1 MEILMSKDKFLNS
14 DYKPDEN
21 TRQEIEALHKDGESL
36 SDVQLQ
42 YADMKNAK
50 LVNADLSDSDLT
62 RSDFSGASLYGVN
75 LEGANLF
82 KASFEGANLKAAN
95 MKNCNFLGV
104 DFSGAKL
111 NNVDWGHNNKVI
123 NEIEAEDASIKG
135 DKNKALE
142 KYKEAEDIYRALKIS
157 LQAQTLGEYTGKMF
171 LREMIVKRKQM
182 TMFSPLRII
191 SKITHIATGYG
202 EKIGNI
208 FYSIIAVI
216 ITCALLYGI
225 NGVDY
230 QDRNLSFFANDVQEY
245 GYGRT
250 FGNLFYFSVVVF
262 STVGFGEITP
272 LGLLNKSVMIVEG
285 LIGGIIM
292 SIIMIAIYKQL
303 MDR

>member
-1 MEILMSKDKFLNS
+1 MSKDKFLNS

-36 SDVQLQ
+36 SGVQLQ

-50 LVNADLSDSDLT
+50 LVNADLSNADLT
-62 RSDFSGASLYGVN
+62 RADFSGASLYGVN

-82 KASFEGANLKAAN
+82 KTNLEGANLKAAN
-95 MKNCNFLGV
+95 LKNCNMLGA
-104 DFSGAKL
+104 DFTNSKL
-111 NNVDWGHNNKVI
+111 NNVDWGADSKVI
-123 NEIEAEDASIKG
+123 NEIEAENALASG
-135 DKNKALE
+135 DTNTAKE
-142 KYKEAEDIYRALKIS
+142 KYNEAEDVYRALKMS
-157 LQAQTLGEYTGKMF
+157 MQAQTLGEDVGKVF
-171 LREMIVKRKQM
+171 IREMIVKRKQM
-182 TMFSPLRII
+182 PKFSPIRVM
-191 SKITHIATGYG
+191 SKIAHISTGYG

-208 FYSIIAVI
+208 FYSIITVI

-230 QDRNLSFFANDVQEY
+230 QDRNLSFFANDAQEY

>member
-1 MEILMSKDKFLNS
+1 MSKDKFLNS
-14 DYKPDEN
+14 DYKADEN
-21 TRQEIEALHKDGESL
+21 TRQEIEALHKEGESL
-36 SDVQLQ
+36 SGVQFI
-42 YADMKNAK
+42 YADMSNVK
-50 LVNADLSDSDLT
+50 LVNADLSHADLT
-62 RSDFSGASLYGVN
+62 RADFSGASLYGVN

-82 KASFEGANLKAAN
+82 KTNLEGANLKAAN
-95 MKNCNFLGV
+95 LKNCNMLGA
-104 DFSGAKL
+104 DFTNSKL
-111 NNVDWGHNNKVI
+111 NNVDWGEDSKVI
-123 NEIEAEDASIKG
+123 NEIEAENALVSG
-135 DKNKALE
+135 DVNTAKE
-142 KYKEAEDIYRALKIS
+142 KYNEAEDIYRALKMS
-157 LQAQTLGEYTGKMF
+157 MQSQTLGEDVGKVF
-171 LREMIVKRKQM
+171 IREMIVKRKQM
-182 TMFSPLRII
+182 PKFSPIRVM
-191 SKITHIATGYG
+191 SKIAHISTGYG

-230 QDRNLSFFANDVQEY
+230 QDRNLSFFANDAQEY

-250 FGNLFYFSVVVF
+250 FRNLFYFSVVVF